1 MTIPL
6 SEDEFYRRRDDRTDT
21 VLTDLGEDTYYQNA
35 TLLVT
40 ADTDIATTYAGQ
52 VSILTVGNVLSRFVR
67 NVDFQVPA
75 VPLHEG
81 FRFQQERLSDRLS
94 HEMTA
99 ANPFGAFNHEQTRS
113 PAEYD
118 AAIALGITGTPVDP
132 TVHLD
137 VSGWQ
142 ARITRNTPLQPFDA
156 RKANPIGP
164 AVGACLAVAEVFK
177 TISQLSPVH
186 PTDGYTFDAFGLEA
200 LPPTEQTRN
209 PAIPKSVRLGD
220 VHMIGVGSVGSA
232 LLYFLGMLPVQAH
245 LDLVDFDAIEYVN
258 LNRSPIFTA
267 QQAAA
272 QAAKPTVG
280 EEYLAGHISATGHH
294 MPYQEFVNTVQADTP
309 DVVIPVANE
318 YDVRASIQFNRPP
331 VMVHTTTGGSRVYVR
346 RHIPIVDPCLLCH
359 FPPDDP
365 GFDPTCAT
373 APITNTATT
382 ADDAEQADAALP
394 FVSVMAGALLAG
406 ELMKLTLPDYP
417 VTKNF
422 VELDMFSTFADSPL
436 AYDRPRPPDCPFC
449 SSQNEAVHRRL
460 IKETEFAHLSDID

>member
-21 VLTDLGEDTYYQNA
+21 VLTDLGEEMYYQNA
-35 TLLVT
+35 KLLVT

-52 VSILTVGNVLSRFVR
+52 VAILTLGNVLSRFAR
-67 NVDFQVPA
+67 NVDLLVPA
-75 VPLHEG
+75 VPLHEQL
-81 FRFQQERLSDRLS
+81 RASQEQLPDRLS

-118 AAIALGITGTPVDP
+118 AAIALGTTGTPIDP

-137 VSGWQ
+137 VSGWL
-142 ARITRNTPLQPFDA
+142 ARITRNAPLQPFDA
-156 RKANPIGP
+156 RKVNPIGP

-177 TISQLSPVH
+177 TIAQLSRVH
-186 PTDGYTFDAFGLEA
+186 PTDGYTFDAFGLEV
-200 LPPTEQTRN
+200 LPPTEQAHW
-209 PAIPKSVRLGD
+209 PALPESVRLGD
-220 VHMIGVGSVGSA
+220 VHLIGVGSVGSA
-232 LLYFLGMLPVQAH
+232 LLYFLRMLPVQAH
-245 LDLVDFDAIEYVN
+245 LDLVDFDDIEYAN

-267 QQAAA
+267 QQATAKT
-272 QAAKPTVG
+272 AKPAVG
-280 EEYLAGHISATGHH
+280 EEYLAGHVPAAGHD
-294 MPYQEFVNTVQADTP
+294 MPYHEFVDTEQAGTP

-318 YDVRASIQFNRPP
+318 HDVRASIQFNRPP

-365 GFDPTCAT
+365 GFDPECAT
-373 APITNTATT
+373 APVTNTPATME
-382 ADDAEQADAALP
+382 DAEQADAALP
-394 FVSVMAGALLAG
+394 FVSVIAGALLAG
-406 ELMKLTLPDYP
+406 ELVKLTLPNYP

-422 VELDMFSTFADSPL
+422 VELDMFSTFAESPL
-436 AYDRPRPPDCPFC
+436 AYDRPRLADCPFC
-449 SSQNEAVHRRL
+449 LSKNETVHRQL
-460 IKETEFAHLSDID
+460 IKETQFAHLSNN